1 MKEKQE
7 KVSAS
12 GISAVYAFSWPVF
25 VLSFGWMFYAIFEV
39 DIALLSAIFTFLR
52 DSSGFLTFLCLVVIA
67 MSLLRK
73 QKQYRLAVL
82 NAVNIV
88 LLNQLYLNSKWQAL
102 YEVIREFF
110 TELNWTNVFFFGAM
124 LAVVGYCTY
133 AGLKQHRKVRGQEV
147 GAEAQRASDGTPPSE
162 QGAIPQESDGG
173 GDSVAPASGQ
183 ASSSQYDPPSGPNS
197 PVQLGS
203 TSQSNNRETASA
215 SSVLFITCFAV
226 IIVFVGKLLVF
237 DVWTLAPLPESLSV
251 IANTLPIFSVLATS
265 VILAPAIYKIFRS
278 IGKSF
283 QPDSFRATALL
294 ALLLEFGF
302 ILAVMLNGG
311 EQLPEFLDNFLDS
324 ITNNSLI
331 ALPLILITLF
341 IILDIAI
348 SIIMKIVFGK
358 SSRGWIAKMEE
369 RIVLIEQGLTLFVC
383 NLMIGFIN
391 LLLFIPDF
399 FNHIGQLLLDENDFF
414 PQEKIEINRFSKD
427 KKNPPPTGDMP
438 SDIEGAGK
446 EAADEEEE

>member
-12 GISAVYAFSWPVF
+12 GISAAYVFSWPVF
-25 VLSFGWMFYAIFEV
+25 ILSFGWMFYALFEV
-39 DIALLSAIFTFLR
+39 DIFLFTAIFTFLG
-52 DSSGFLTFLCLVVIA
+52 DSSGFLTFLCIVVIA

-88 LLNQLYLNSKWQAL
+88 LLNQLYLNSKWQTL
-102 YEVIREFF
+102 YAEVKEFF
-110 TELNWTNVFFFGAM
+110 SELNWTNVFFFGTM
-124 LAVVGYCTY
+124 LAVAGYCTY
-133 AGLKQHRKVRGQEV
+133 TGLKQHRKIRSQKT
-147 GAEAQRASDGTPPSE
+147 GAEPQQASGGTVSSE
-162 QGAIPQESDGG
+162 QGAMPQESDGSG
-173 GDSVAPASGQ
+173 GSASSEPEQASGPQ
-183 ASSSQYDPPSGPNS
+183 CGPNS
-197 PVQLGS
+197 PVQPGS
-203 TSQSNNRETASA
+203 TGQSNDREMASA
-215 SSVLFITCFAV
+215 GSVLIIACFAV
-226 IIVFVGKLLVF
+226 IIVFVGKLLIF
-237 DVWTLAPLPESLSV
+237 DVWTLARLPESLSV
-251 IANTLPIFSVLATS
+251 IAGTLPVFSVLATGI
-265 VILAPAIYKIFRS
+265 ILAPAIYKIFRS
-278 IGKSF
+278 IGKTF

-311 EQLPEFLDNFLDS
+311 EQLPAFLDNFLDS
-324 ITNNSLI
+324 IANSSLI

-414 PQEKIEINRFSKD
+414 PQEKIEINKFLRGKE
-427 KKNPPPTGDMP
+427 NPPPDGCIHDGME
-438 SDIEGAGK
+438 SAGK
-446 EAADEEEE
+446 GAANEDKR

>member
-1 MKEKQE
+1 MC
-7 KVSAS
+7 
-12 GISAVYAFSWPVF
+12 G
-25 VLSFGWMFYAIFEV
+25 
-39 DIALLSAIFTFLR
+39 
-52 DSSGFLTFLCLVVIA
+52 
-67 MSLLRK
+67 
-73 QKQYRLAVL
+73 RL
-82 NAVNIV
+82 
-88 LLNQLYLNSKWQAL
+88 
-102 YEVIREFF
+102 
-110 TELNWTNVFFFGAM
+110 
-124 LAVVGYCTY
+124 
-133 AGLKQHRKVRGQEV
+133 
-147 GAEAQRASDGTPPSE
+147 P
-162 QGAIPQESDGG
+162 
-173 GDSVAPASGQ
+173 
-183 ASSSQYDPPSGPNS
+183 
-197 PVQLGS
+197 
-203 TSQSNNRETASA
+203 
-215 SSVLFITCFAV
+215 
-226 IIVFVGKLLVF
+226 
-237 DVWTLAPLPESLSV
+237 PLPESLSV